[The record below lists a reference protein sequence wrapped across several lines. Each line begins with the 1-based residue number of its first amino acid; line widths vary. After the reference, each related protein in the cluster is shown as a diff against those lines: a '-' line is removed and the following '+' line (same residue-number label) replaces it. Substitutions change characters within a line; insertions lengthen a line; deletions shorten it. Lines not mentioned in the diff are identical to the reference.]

1 MKNNK
6 MNLLSL
12 AVLAAGMFAAT
23 ASMAAAESF
32 KVGMEITYP
41 PFESYD
47 KDKNVVGSDP
57 ELATALAKIVHH
69 LKARFVGQ
77 KDGEALVISM
87 SAKTRCVMGGTV
99 EGVVD
104 QA

>member
-6 MNLLSL
+6 KKLLSL
-12 AVLAAGMFAAT
+12 AVLAAGLFGASV
-23 ASMAAAESF
+23 SMAAGDTF

-57 ELATALAKIVHH
+57 ELATALAKHMN
-69 LKARFVGQ
+69 A
-77 KDGEALVISM
+77 
-87 SAKTRCVMGGTV
+87 
-99 EGVVD
+99 
-104 QA
+104 